1 MISDN
6 MISDWRLLL
15 YNINVLVTMIST
27 NVISDF
33 EADLLYDINV
43 LVTMVSDKMT
53 SDWRLLST
61 T

>member
-1 MISDN
+1 
-6 MISDWRLLL
+6 
-15 YNINVLVTMIST
+15 MIST

-53 SDWRLLST
+53 SD
-61 T
+61 